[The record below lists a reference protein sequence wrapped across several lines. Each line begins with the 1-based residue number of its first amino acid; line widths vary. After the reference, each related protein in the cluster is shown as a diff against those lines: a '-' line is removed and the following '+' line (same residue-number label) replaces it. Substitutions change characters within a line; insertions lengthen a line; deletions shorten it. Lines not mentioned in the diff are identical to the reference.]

1 MKTSKLNKRPRPEL
15 PFEGPPFSRLRIKSY
30 EAHLLRRRL
39 ARSQQRLKLWRWFT
53 AGSYAMLLIGMA
65 AIVWNRGRL
74 ENASKPLLI
83 HQCHVENIAKACA
96 EIQRRTNLRP

>member
-1 MKTSKLNKRPRPEL
+1 
-15 PFEGPPFSRLRIKSY
+15 
-30 EAHLLRRRL
+30 
-39 ARSQQRLKLWRWFT
+39 
-53 AGSYAMLLIGMA
+53 MLLIGMA